1 MVTISLRIAHK
12 PGTPMGVFP
21 RLETLSL
28 CKYAQKH
35 KVESC
40 HSSSLDQS

>member
-21 RLETLSL
+21 RLETLHYVNMHRNIRL
-28 CKYAQKH
+28 RAAT
-35 KVESC
+35 
-40 HSSSLDQS
+40 LAL